1 MTYAVAPASVPQQMF
16 LEAEEDIVFYGGSA
30 GGGKSFASLAHHLKN
45 IHYPDYKGVVVRR
58 TTPMLQKAGAIWD
71 EAKSLYRKV
80 DKECKIRSHPNMEV
94 TFRNGAIVAFNHF
107 ARPDNKDDWQGS
119 QLTSVVMDE
128 LTHFEEEQMWYLF
141 SRLRTKLPIKV
152 NLRATM
158 NPDPDG
164 WVLKYVLWYLYP
176 EGHELAGRPDPEKS
190 GKVRYFVR
198 IDNEIHWGNS
208 REELT
213 EKFPKATP
221 LSFKFISAT
230 AYDNPYIA
238 DSYIAQ
244 LEGLP
249 RVEKEILLW
258 GSWFARPESNG
269 FIKREWFE
277 ECDIEPPQEE
287 IESTVRA
294 YDFAGTLKS
303 KDSSYDPDYTACVKM
318 SKLKD
323 GSYFI
328 HDVQRIRIRHGEWVK
343 FILDNA
349 ELDGRHVDIIVPI
362 DPNPMAQRASD
373 LMFREVIER
382 GYFVRQFKAS
392 GSKVDR
398 FRPFASMVMNRGVKI
413 LTHCA
418 TDFENEIENDLSFF
432 YQELERFDGKRRSG
446 VNGHDDKTLLSL
458 NSLNSVEL
466 SLRRKYRAEP
476 LYRCV

>member
-1 MTYAVAPASVPQQMF
+1 M
-16 LEAEEDIVFYGGSA
+16 
-30 GGGKSFASLAHHLKN
+30 
-45 IHYPDYKGVVVRR
+45 
-58 TTPMLQKAGAIWD
+58 
-71 EAKSLYRKV
+71 
-80 DKECKIRSHPNMEV
+80 
-94 TFRNGAIVAFNHF
+94 
-107 ARPDNKDDWQGS
+107 
-119 QLTSVVMDE
+119 
-128 LTHFEEEQMWYLF
+128 
-141 SRLRTKLPIKV
+141 
-152 NLRATM
+152 
-158 NPDPDG
+158 
-164 WVLKYVLWYLYP
+164 
-176 EGHELAGRPDPEKS
+176 
-190 GKVRYFVR
+190 
-198 IDNEIHWGNS
+198 
-208 REELT
+208 
-213 EKFPKATP
+213 
-221 LSFKFISAT
+221 
-230 AYDNPYIA
+230 
-238 DSYIAQ
+238 
-244 LEGLP
+244 
-249 RVEKEILLW
+249 LW

-323 GSYFI
+323 GTYFI

-458 NSLNSVEL
+458 NSLNSVKL
-466 SLRRKYRAEP
+466 S
-476 LYRCV
+476 